1 MMSSIRF
8 CAVILGGM
16 SSRSPVFAQILA
28 GLDPTEFSRCAA
40 DFAGARTP
48 RGPTAYEH
56 FLALCLHQLTR
67 RESLRD
73 LVVTLQA
80 RAGRCYHLGLRAPLS
95 RSGLAYANA
104 HRDWRLFA
112 AVAQVLMRR
121 AQRLHPAMALEAP
134 LPELAFALDSS
145 LIELSLELFPW
156 ARRQPGEASLKL
168 HTLLNVHH
176 QTPHWVALSEASLPD
191 QKALDAVPKLPGAF
205 YILDRGYLDFSRL
218 APLHTMGAF
227 FVVRSKR
234 HVRFR
239 VVASRTVD
247 KTTGL
252 RCDQTIRLSTRW
264 SRRHI
269 QFPLRRIRLYDA
281 QRQLTL
287 ILLTNHFELPVATIA
302 LLYKR
307 RWQVELFFRWIKQ
320 HLRLR
325 HFIGRTANAVR
336 SQVWCAICA
345 YLLVYIAKQRLGL
358 RQNLYQILQV
368 VSVSAF
374 EQLPLA
380 EILAE
385 TTPET
390 ISSESDNQLAFIGL

>member
-1 MMSSIRF
+1 MVSSIRF
-8 CAVILGGM
+8 LPLILGGM
-16 SSRSPVFAQILA
+16 SSRSPVFAQILS
-28 GLDPTEFSRCAA
+28 GLDPTEFTRCAA
-40 DFAGARTP
+40 AFAGVRTP
-48 RGPTAYEH
+48 RGPTPYEH

-80 RAGRCYHLGLRAPLS
+80 RAGRCYHLGLRGPLT

-121 AQRLHPAMALEAP
+121 AQRLQPATALEAA

-145 LIELSLELFPW
+145 MIELSLELFPW

-176 QTPHWVALSEASLPD
+176 QTPHWVALTEASLPD
-191 QKALDAVPKLPGAF
+191 MKALDAVPKLPGAF

-218 APLHTMGAF
+218 APLHAAGAF
-227 FVVRSKR
+227 FVVRSKC

-239 VVASRTVD
+239 VVASRPVD

-252 RCDQTIRLSTRW
+252 RCDQTIRLTTSW

-269 QFPLRRIRLYDA
+269 QFPLRRVRLYDA

-287 ILLTNHFELPVATIA
+287 VLLTNHFELPAATMA

-325 HFIGRTANAVR
+325 HFIGRSANAVR

-358 RQNLYQILQV
+358 PQNLYQILQV
-368 VSVSAF
+368 VSASAF
-374 EQLPLA
+374 EQLPLV

-385 TTPET
+385 TPPET
-390 ISSESDNQLAFIGL
+390 FENESDNQLAFKDL